1 MMPALALVVDDEE
14 KNLKLFRAILARDG
28 FDVALAANGAAGLHV
43 VEQCPP
49 DLILLD
55 VMMPGMNGFDV
66 CRHLKNDPRTQMI
79 PVLMVTALQEKEDRI
94 RAMEAG
100 ADDFLSKPIDA
111 TELLVRAK
119 SLLRIKRYYD
129 ELMVK
134 SRQIHEKNI
143 QLQELENLKESLY
156 HMVIHDLRNPLTGI
170 FGAMELLTLDAKAL
184 TQQQHAL
191 VQMSLHSCWELK
203 QMLDSTLDIYK
214 FDQGT
219 MQLKKESFDWE
230 GLIGKIRAPFQV
242 RAEAKNVVLD
252 CSASSQP
259 GAICGDRSV
268 LGRVLANL
276 LDNALRHT
284 PRGGSISVYSV
295 RNQHNGSLLVRIQD
309 TGAGIPETY
318 REKIF
323 EKFQQLS
330 AAQCSARSGS
340 SGLGLTFCKMAVE
353 AHGGRI
359 WVEGTDDGNSGAAFC
374 FELPM

>member
-14 KNLKLFRAILARDG
+14 KNLKLFKAILSRDG
-28 FDVALAANGAAGLHV
+28 FDVVGAANGAAGMHA
-43 VEQCPP
+43 VEQRPP

-55 VMMPGMNGFDV
+55 VMMPGMNGFEV

-94 RAMEAG
+94 RAMEVG

-134 SRQIHEKNI
+134 SRQIQETNI
-143 QLQELENLKESLY
+143 KLQELENLKENLY

-170 FGAMELLTLDAKAL
+170 FGAMELLTQDSQGL
-184 TQQQHAL
+184 TQQQQAL
-191 VQMSLHSCWELK
+191 VDISLHSCWELQ

-219 MQLKKESFDWE
+219 MQLKKEFFDWE
-230 GLIGKIRAPFQV
+230 VLIGKIRAMFQV
-242 RAEAKNVVLD
+242 QAEAKNVVLD
-252 CSASSQP
+252 CSASSEP

-276 LDNALRHT
+276 LDNAVRNT
-284 PRGGSISVYSV
+284 PPGGGISVHSIPN
-295 RNQHNGSLLVRIQD
+295 RHQGSLEVRIQD
-309 TGAGIPETY
+309 TGSGIPEAY

-359 WVEGTDDGNSGAAFC
+359 WVEGSDDGGSGAAFC

>member
-1 MMPALALVVDDEE
+1 MTAFALVVDDEE
-14 KNLKLFRAILARDG
+14 KNRKLFKAILSRDG
-28 FDVALAANGAAGLHV
+28 FEVAVAANGAAGLHA
-43 VEQCPP
+43 VEQRPP

-66 CRHLKNDPRTQMI
+66 CRQVKNEPRTQMI

-94 RAMEAG
+94 RAMEVG

-170 FGAMELLTLDAKAL
+170 FGAMELLSVDAQGL
-184 TQQQHAL
+184 SQQQQTL
-191 VQMSLHSCWELK
+191 VQMSLHGCWELK

-219 MQLKKESFDWE
+219 LQLKIEPFDWE
-230 GLIGKIRAPFQV
+230 ALVEQIRAPFQL
-242 RAEAKNVVLD
+242 RAAANNVVLN
-252 CSASSQP
+252 CSAWSEP
-259 GAICGDRSV
+259 GVICGDRSV

-276 LDNALRHT
+276 LDNAVRNT
-284 PRGGSISVYSV
+284 PPNGSISVHSV
-295 RNQHNGSLLVRIQD
+295 PNRHQGSLLVRIQD
-309 TGAGIPETY
+309 AGSGIPAAQ
-318 REKIF
+318 REKVF

-330 AAQCSARSGS
+330 AAQCGARSGS
-340 SGLGLTFCKMAVE
+340 SGLGLTFCKIAVE
-353 AHGGRI
+353 SHGGRI
-359 WVEGTDDGNSGAAFC
+359 WVEGRDDGGSGAAFC
-374 FELPM
+374 FQLPM